1 MIAIYSDSQI
11 IDLEWL
17 PKLGLT
23 HAHTI
28 YHNFAQYQQAPAQIK
43 LAFTAQRLHQTYD
56 LESTNG
62 VTFEQRVIT
71 LSKASDL
78 VFVFESELHNFHWV
92 IWHHCHRPNVY
103 WLQPGAVN
111 DRTDM
116 QDHII
121 PWQDFLK
128 LVALMYKRLPD
139 KLIQLQPYTEKP
151 KFFDALL
158 GSLKPH
164 RQFVAKAVDQHHL
177 HAKFVMTYGGTWNND
192 KFYAQDYFIWEP
204 GCVPEQDII
213 GTADYVKYDGYL
225 TPLSHVMPIQVYND
239 TAYSIVCETD
249 HDNTLSFF
257 SEKTA
262 KVLVARR
269 LFVAFTGYRFLYN
282 LRQLGFQTF
291 DGIIDESYDLIKHD
305 GDRYTAA
312 FEQVRYLCSVPQS
325 QILPKIRSIVD
336 HNHSVIMNTDWTQFA
351 ADKISARIVPLLG

>member
-17 PKLGLT
+17 PKLELPDQK
-23 HAHTI
+23 TI
-28 YHNFAQYQQAPAQIK
+28 YHNFEQYQQAPAQIK

-62 VTFEQRVIT
+62 VTFEQRVVT
-71 LSKASDL
+71 LSDASDL
-78 VFVFESELHNFHWV
+78 VFVFESELHNFHWT

-103 WLQPGAVN
+103 WVQPGAVN
-111 DRTDM
+111 DRADM

-139 KLIQLQPYTEKP
+139 KLTQLQPYMPKP

-158 GSLKPH
+158 GSPKSH
-164 RQFVAKAVDQHHL
+164 RQFVANAVDQHQL
-177 HAKFVMTYGGTWNND
+177 HDKFVMTYGGTWNNN

-213 GTADYVKYDGYL
+213 GTADYVRYDGYL
-225 TPLSHVMPIQVYND
+225 TPLSHVIPMQVYND

-269 LFVAFTGYRFLYN
+269 LFVAFSGYRFLHN

-312 FEQVRYLCSVPQS
+312 FEQVRYLCSVPQD

-336 HNHSVIMNTDWTQFA
+336 HNHEVVMNTDWVKFA
-351 ADKISARIVPLLG
+351 TDNIMVKIAPLLV